1 MNIFFIE
8 AIFNKQQS
16 GKDQCDRNSATAK
29 CQMQYYIE
37 RGNNIE
43 TPGQINDIMC
53 KATLSGLTANVLD
66 IAEKKLY
73 PKSKKIQNISRIHHV
88 RYNYSE
94 AKTKFHVWQYS
105 SIGRGKNLMY
115 LLNQTHQNLKKR

>member
-1 MNIFFIE
+1 MHD
-8 AIFNKQQS
+8 A
-16 GKDQCDRNSATAK
+16 
-29 CQMQYYIE
+29 
-37 RGNNIE
+37 
-43 TPGQINDIMC
+43 MC
-53 KATLSGLTANVLD
+53 KITALSGFTANVLD
-66 IAEKKLY
+66 NAEEKSY
-73 PKSKKIQNISRIHHV
+73 PKTKKIQNISRIHHV